1 MFGSMLRRLMNP
13 LAPTSEA
20 PLRLHIGG
28 EIAHPEWKIFNIHPG
43 PAVDY
48 TGHCADLSR
57 FADGSVSE
65 IYASHVLEHL
75 HFKNELPTALRE
87 FYRVLQP
94 AAMLRV
100 SVPDLHTL
108 CRLFLDPELSTLQ
121 RFQVMQMMFGGQTND
136 ADTHYVGLDET
147 FLSGYLSDAGFT
159 GITRVDAFNLFDDTS
174 AMHYKLPISLNMTA
188 RKPAAA

>member
-13 LAPTSEA
+13 RAPTSEA

-43 PAVDY
+43 PVVDY
-48 TGHCADLSR
+48 AGHCADLSR
-57 FADGSVSE
+57 FTDGSISE

-75 HFKNELPTALRE
+75 RFKDELPAALRE

-94 AAMLRV
+94 GAMLRV

-136 ADTHYVGLDET
+136 ADTHYVGLDEN
-147 FLSGYLSDAGFT
+147 FLGGYLSDAGFT

-174 AMHYKLPISLNMTA
+174 AMRYKLPISLNMTA

>member
-1 MFGSMLRRLMNP
+1 MLGSLLRRLTTP
-13 LAPTSEA
+13 RAPTSEA

-28 EIAHPEWKIFNIHPG
+28 EIAHPEWKIFNIQPG
-43 PAVDY
+43 PQVDY
-48 TGHCADLSR
+48 AGHCADLSR
-57 FADGSVSE
+57 FTDGSVSE

-75 HFKNELPTALRE
+75 RFKDELPAALRE

-94 AAMLRV
+94 GAMLRV

-108 CRLFLDPELSTLQ
+108 CQLFLDPELSTLQ

-147 FLSGYLSDAGFT
+147 FLGGYLSDAGFT

-174 AMHYKLPISLNMTA
+174 AMQYKLPISLNMTA